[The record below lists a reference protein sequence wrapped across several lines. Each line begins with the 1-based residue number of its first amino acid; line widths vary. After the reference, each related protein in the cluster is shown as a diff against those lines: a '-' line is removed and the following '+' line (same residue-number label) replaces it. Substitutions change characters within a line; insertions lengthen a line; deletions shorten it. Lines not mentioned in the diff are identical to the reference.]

1 MTKKEQRLRDELE
14 MIDWDEVWSH
24 LDDEAW
30 NEGRSPLDDERD
42 AFLARVRE
50 EEGWE
55 AYCRVIDTEW
65 ELSRHQWNG
74 GHLS

>member
-1 MTKKEQRLRDELE
+1 MTESEQRLHDEQ
-14 MIDWDEVWSH
+14 
-24 LDDEAW
+24 DD
-30 NEGRSPLDDERD
+30 RSPLDDERD